1 MATTTGTAE
10 PAALS
15 NEEGVRRR
23 DFINIAAV
31 SAAGIGGV
39 FYYVSFNMKDKLV
52 GQNRYLR
59 QALSSAIDRDS
70 DRCIA
75 STTAGGIDISRSNCC
90 ASLASAAFM
99 AGLASACEA

>member
-39 FYYVSFNMKDKLV
+39 ATLVPLIAQIRNWRPMTRPTHLWMRRNQMDGTVIVRPSSF
-52 GQNRYLR
+52 
-59 QALSSAIDRDS
+59 SS
-70 DRCIA
+70 
-75 STTAGGIDISRSNCC
+75 
-90 ASLASAAFM
+90 
-99 AGLASACEA
+99 